1 MPLRNSL
8 IPFSSLQQKK
18 HHTNSYRSRAA
29 FKLIQLNRQF
39 GILDQCRSVLD
50 LCAAPG
56 EEQELRRFRFP
67 SSRDSTSL
75 NSPHLNLFDSPP
87 QKILTQKTGGWLQ
100 VAAKAM
106 PVSSLVVGVDLDKIK
121 PIRGCKTLVGD
132 ITTPATAAALKR
144 ASGGAAF
151 DAVLHDG
158 APNVGGAWS
167 AEAYGQSALVLDA
180 AKLAV
185 AMLAPG
191 GTFVTKVFRSKD
203 YTALLYAFRQLFD
216 RVDATKPAASRS
228 TSAEIFVVC
237 RGFKAPAKLDP
248 RLLDARCLFVDGGA
262 VEGAGGGAE
271 PAAKLNAEGLAVEAA
286 IGPAALLGPKGAAK
300 RHRSG
305 YDDGAVTLR
314 RTAPAAAFV
323 RSAKP
328 VDVLGRYNAFVL
340 EGPGSTGEASDVAS
354 GAPGPGSAPAASD
367 ADAAAVASHPATT
380 REVAL
385 LAADLGVLGRSE
397 FKALLKWRSAVRA
410 TLLRADKEALAAAKE
425 DEEAVGGGGEEEKG
439 DTDDKKK
446 REAGSGG
453 DESGDSEA
461 EEDGGVLDEIA
472 DAKARADARVKKEKK
487 RAREAKKK
495 SRIRAAQLAAG
506 EGVLDDG
513 GAEGLFSLAAV
524 RAGAGE
530 GADALNDA
538 PVPDVEESD
547 GDDDKR
553 KSRRAALQG
562 SDSEVDSDDDD
573 DSSERRSSRY
583 ELETERALDDAY
595 GSYLER
601 ARGRRD
607 ATAAAA
613 AAAVRN
619 ATERRGG
626 KRAKLGDGAGELAG
640 GDGESDGD
648 GENAGGARAPSGY
661 EIAAAEASD
670 DDLDSGDDSGLDDG
684 PSARGGGLLVPLS
697 TSSAAAQAVAARRGT
712 AAAADRWFG
721 ADPLFDADD
730 EDDDDT
736 LAAAAA
742 AAAKARASSKRGVDG
757 AEGGVARAPRTP
769 PAAPAGGGALPSSA
783 AAARNSGR
791 DGDGGE
797 GFEVVP
803 GRASDGSDSDFPWSD
818 DESDGE
824 AAARNKT
831 KDKKHLG
838 GAGDEE
844 EEDSDAGLGAMHPSE
859 RAEVL
864 ALARAALRGRRRSD
878 IMDAGYNRYAFNDA
892 AGDLPRWFADDE
904 RRHSRPPPLV
914 TREEVAAEREAAR
927 GAAARPIKKV
937 AQAKARKAHRLSVRL
952 DAARRKAEAV
962 AGNDELGARGKERE
976 VEKIMSRARAGK
988 GAKGSSKKQSR
999 SATISGQKKAKPI
1012 DGRMRAD
1019 MKRGKKGGGKG
1030 GKGKGGGGKK
1040 GKAGGGKGRR

>member
-1 MPLRNSL
+1 
-8 IPFSSLQQKK
+8 
-18 HHTNSYRSRAA
+18 
-29 FKLIQLNRQF
+29 
-39 GILDQCRSVLD
+39 
-50 LCAAPG
+50 
-56 EEQELRRFRFP
+56 
-67 SSRDSTSL
+67 
-75 NSPHLNLFDSPP
+75 
-87 QKILTQKTGGWLQ
+87 
-100 VAAKAM
+100 M
-106 PVSSLVVGVDLDKIK
+106 PVSSLIVGVDLDKIK

-271 PAAKLNAEGLAVEAA
+271 PGRRLNEDGELVAVEAA
-286 IGPAALLGPKGAAK
+286 VGPAALLGPKGAK
-300 RHRSG
+300 RSRHRSG
-305 YDDGAVTLR
+305 YDDGASTLR
-314 RTAPAAAFV
+314 RTAPAASFV
-323 RSAKP
+323 RSARP
-328 VDVLGRYNAFVL
+328 VEVLGRYNALVVD
-340 EGPGSTGEASDVAS
+340 GAGARGEPSDVAS
-354 GAPGPGSAPAASD
+354 GAPGPGSASAASA
-367 ADAAAVASHPATT
+367 ADAAAVAAHPATT
-380 REVAL
+380 REVRL

-397 FKALLKWRSAVRA
+397 FKALLKWRTAVRA
-410 TLLRADKEALAAAKE
+410 TLLRADKEALIAAKE
-425 DEEAVGGGGEEEKG
+425 AEEAGEEGAEDDDEKKKAGPGGEES
-439 DTDDKKK
+439 D
-446 REAGSGG
+446 GG
-453 DESGDSEA
+453 DSDS
-461 EEDGGVLDEIA
+461 DGQVLDEIA
-472 DAKARADARVKKEKK
+472 DARARREKK

-495 SRIRAAQLAAG
+495 ARVRAAQLAAG

-513 GAEGLFSLAAV
+513 GAEGLFSLASV
-524 RAGAGE
+524 RAGAGS
-530 GADALNDA
+530 GADALTDA
-538 PVPDVEESD
+538 PVPDIEDDDESD
-547 GDDDKR
+547 EEKR
-553 KSRRAALQG
+553 KRSRRAAALQG
-562 SDSEVDSDDDD
+562 SDSEFDSDD
-573 DSSERRSSRY
+573 SEDRRSRY

-619 ATERRGG
+619 AAERRGG
-626 KRAKLGDGAGELAG
+626 KRAKLGDGGGELLPG
-640 GDGESDGD
+640 GDGESDEEED
-648 GENAGGARAPSGY
+648 KGARGPGGF
-661 EIAAAEASD
+661 EIAAAD
-670 DDLDSGDDSGLDDG
+670 DDSGGDDSGLDDG
-684 PSARGGGLLVPLS
+684 PAARGGGLLVPLS
-697 TSSAAAQAVAARRGT
+697 RSSAAAQAVAARRGT

-721 ADPLFDADD
+721 ADPLFAADD
-730 EDDDDT
+730 EDDDDM

-742 AAAKARASSKRGVDG
+742 AANAAAASAAAAKAKKRGEE
-757 AEGGVARAPRTP
+757 EGGVARAPRTP
-769 PAAPAGGGALPSSA
+769 PAKPAAAAAGGGKGGSAAASVLPSSA
-783 AAARNSGR
+783 AAAAAN
-791 DGDGGE
+791 GDHE

-803 GRASDGSDSDFPWSD
+803 GRASDDSDFPWSD
-818 DESDGE
+818 DEESDGGE
-824 AAARNKT
+824 ANK
-831 KDKKHLG
+831 KKNKKKKNDK
-838 GAGDEE
+838 EE
-844 EEDSDAGLGAMHPSE
+844 EDSDSDAGLGSMHPSE

-878 IMDAGYNRYAFNDA
+878 IIDAGYNRYAFNDD
-892 AGDLPRWFADDE
+892 AGQLPRWFADDE
-904 RRHSRPPPLV
+904 RRHARPPPLV
-914 TREEVAAEREAAR
+914 SREEVAAEREAAR

-962 AGNDELGARGKERE
+962 AGNDELGARGKARE
-976 VEKIMSRARAGK
+976 VEKIMARARSGK
-988 GAKGSSKKQSR
+988 GAKKGSGSKKQSR
-999 SATISGQKKAKPI
+999 SATISGQKKAKPL

-1019 MKRGKKGGGKG
+1019 AKRGKKGA
-1030 GKGKGGGGKK
+1030 KGKGGGKK

>member
-1 MPLRNSL
+1 
-8 IPFSSLQQKK
+8 
-18 HHTNSYRSRAA
+18 
-29 FKLIQLNRQF
+29 
-39 GILDQCRSVLD
+39 
-50 LCAAPG
+50 
-56 EEQELRRFRFP
+56 
-67 SSRDSTSL
+67 
-75 NSPHLNLFDSPP
+75 
-87 QKILTQKTGGWLQ
+87 
-100 VAAKAM
+100 M
-106 PVSSLVVGVDLDKIK
+106 PVSSLIVGVDLDKIK

-132 ITTPATAAALKR
+132 ITTAATAAALKR

-271 PAAKLNAEGLAVEAA
+271 PQHKLNEEGVAVEAA
-286 IGPAALLGPKGAAK
+286 VGPAALLGPKGAK
-300 RHRSG
+300 RTRHRSG
-305 YDDGAVTLR
+305 YDDGASTLR
-314 RTAPAAAFV
+314 RTAPAASFV
-323 RSAKP
+323 RSSKP
-328 VDVLGRYNAFVL
+328 VEVLGRYNALVI
-340 EGPGSTGEASDVAS
+340 EGAGSRGEASDVAS
-354 GAPGPGSAPAASD
+354 GAPGPGSAPAASE
-367 ADAAAVASHPATT
+367 ADAAAVAAHPATT
-380 REVAL
+380 SEIRL

-410 TLLRADKEALAAAKE
+410 TLLRADKEAAIAAAAAAKE
-425 DEEAVGGGGEEEKG
+425 E
-439 DTDDKKK
+439 
-446 REAGSGG
+446 
-453 DESGDSEA
+453 EA
-461 EEDGGVLDEIA
+461 EEPDDDDEKEKKAGSSDDDSDSDGDGVLDEIA
-472 DAKARADARVKKEKK
+472 DAKARADARAKREKK

-495 SRIRAAQLAAG
+495 ARVRAAQLAAG

-530 GADALNDA
+530 GADALTDA
-538 PVPDVEESD
+538 PVPDDVEEEESD
-547 GDDDKR
+547 GEGKKR
-553 KSRRAALQG
+553 SRLAALQA
-562 SDSEVDSDDDD
+562 SDDSEEFDSDDSD
-573 DSSERRSSRY
+573 EGGRRSRY

-626 KRAKLGDGAGELAG
+626 KRAKLGDGAGELG
-640 GDGESDGD
+640 GDGESDDEDPQENGKGD
-648 GENAGGARAPSGY
+648 RSSAGF
-661 EIAAAEASD
+661 EIAAADEEDSD
-670 DDLDSGDDSGLDDG
+670 SDSGLDDG

-697 TSSAAAQAVAARRGT
+697 KSSAAAQSVAARRGT

-721 ADPLFDADD
+721 ADPLFAADD
-730 EDDDDT
+730 EDDDDDT

-742 AAAKARASSKRGVDG
+742 AAVAAKAAAKAKKKRRGKEEEEED
-757 AEGGVARAPRTP
+757 EGGVARAPRTP
-769 PAAPAGGGALPSSA
+769 PAKPVMAAAGGGAAASALPSSGA
-783 AAARNSGR
+783 AAAAE
-791 DGDGGE
+791 DQE

-803 GRASDGSDSDFPWSD
+803 GRASDDSDSDFPWSD
-818 DESDGE
+818 DEESDGE
-824 AAARNKT
+824 AANKN
-831 KDKKHLG
+831 KKKNKKSNNI
-838 GAGDEE
+838 GDEKDS
-844 EEDSDAGLGAMHPSE
+844 EDSDAGLGSMHPSE

-878 IMDAGYNRYAFNDA
+878 IIDAGYNRYAFNDDT
-892 AGDLPRWFADDE
+892 GSLPRWFSDDE
-904 RRHSRPPPLV
+904 RRHARPPPLV
-914 TREEVAAEREAAR
+914 SREEVAAEREAAR

-962 AGNDELGARGKERE
+962 AGNDELGARGKARE

-988 GAKGSSKKQSR
+988 GAKGSSSKKQSR
-999 SATISGQKKAKPI
+999 SATISGQKKAKPL

-1019 MKRGKKGGGKG
+1019 MKRGKKGGKG

-1040 GKAGGGKGRR
+1040 KGKAGGGKGRR